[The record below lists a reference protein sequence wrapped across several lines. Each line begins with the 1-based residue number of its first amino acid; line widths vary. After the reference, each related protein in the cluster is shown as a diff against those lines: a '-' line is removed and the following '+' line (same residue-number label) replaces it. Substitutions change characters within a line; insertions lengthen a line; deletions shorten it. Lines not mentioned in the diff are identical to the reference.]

1 MKKNIITI
9 SILLIS
15 FALFAN
21 FSFFPENP
29 TSIVHRNYSQITI
42 PGLTYELN
50 LNNSLL
56 RLDDINLFQQGR
68 RLKESEKKLLTRD
81 NFNLYGNFNTTILD
95 FGKKNWNFSLKTI
108 TTFDIELLDKMYTKL
123 VFYGN
128 EADVAY
134 ISHNGE
140 ESKAFAFCKASFDY
154 AYSRAL
160 NLGMISGLF
169 PPETENKFVSGLRDL
184 QIYVGGSIN
193 LNYPLVYAGVIE
205 SRQEF
210 GTMADSTFYDV
221 YARFLHSD
229 EEFSGQ
235 LHPSFGLGLTVPIY
249 NGFFHFSLDDIFLQ
263 LRFKDLVGGEYSEV
277 VTDSLLWFQDGHE
290 AFEYENI
297 ENDSIRVGSKTLKI
311 NPSFCIGAEYTF
323 LNKLNVMMCYT
334 NNQFAYLDGFYS
346 AVGTQLSIIPLQT
359 GLGYDENMYYQF
371 KTGLNFNK
379 VEWMIGTTFYHGF
392 FRYAKGI
399 GLQSAIKIK
408 F

>member
-1 MKKNIITI
+1 MKKYIITI

-21 FSFFPENP
+21 FNFFPENP
-29 TSIVHRNYSQITI
+29 TNIVHRNYSQITI
-42 PGLTYELN
+42 PGFTYELN

-68 RLKESEKKLLTRD
+68 RLKGSEKKLLTRD
-81 NFNLYGNFNTTILD
+81 NLNLYGNFNTTILD
-95 FGKKNWNFSLKTI
+95 FGNKNWNFSLKTI
-108 TTFDIELLDKMYTKL
+108 TTFDMELLDKTYTKL

-134 ISHNGE
+134 ISNNGE
-140 ESKAFAFCKASFDY
+140 GSKAFAFCKASFDY
-154 AYSRAL
+154 AYPKAL
-160 NLGMISGLF
+160 YLGMISGLF
-169 PPETENKFVSGLRDL
+169 PTETENKFVSGLRDL
-184 QIYVGGSIN
+184 NIYVGGSIN
-193 LNYPLVYAGVIE
+193 LNYSLVYAEVIE

-210 GTMADSTFYDV
+210 GTMADSTFCDV
-221 YARFLHSD
+221 YARYLHSD
-229 EEFSGQ
+229 ENFAGQ
-235 LHPSFGLGLTVPIY
+235 LHPSFGLGLTVPFY
-249 NGFFHFSLDDIFLQ
+249 SGFFHLSLDDIFLQ
-263 LRFKDLVGGEYSEV
+263 LRYKNLVGGEYSMV
-277 VTDSLLWFQDGHE
+277 VADSLLWFQDGHE

-297 ENDSIRVGSKTLKI
+297 QNDSIRVESKTLKI

-323 LNKLNVMMCYT
+323 FKKLDVMMRYT

-346 AVGTQLSIIPLQT
+346 AVGTQFSKIPLQT
-359 GLGYDENMYYQF
+359 GLGYDGNMYFQF

-399 GLQSAIKIK
+399 GLESSMKIK